1 MTDPIDDI
9 PLRSGAAYGS
19 ISTEPETF
27 RDADGRLGVY
37 IYDLES
43 NFRGALCAP
52 RLPLQTRLKFTDH
65 VRRGPNERGCPD
77 TLYEFEEG
85 PLVADG
91 RSPAIVTLSG
101 AQLNALEREAVHF
114 IQHMNSIYLR
124 GGLGFRRPDGQA
136 AVLFDATIQSLA
148 ELRRAREAG
157 EAHLE
162 ENSEPGPARRRRPPR
177 ARLSPPDRLRIA
189 SGVGHVQLPRQI
201 PKPHALGVIRHR
213 SSGRLPCASISRFA
227 RRRHP
232 RHAGRA

>member
-9 PLRSGAAYGS
+9 PPRSGAAYGS
-19 ISTEPETF
+19 ISAAPETF

-43 NFRGALCAP
+43 NFRGALYAP

-65 VRRGPNERGCPD
+65 VRRGPNEHGCPD

-101 AQLNALEREAVHF
+101 AQLNALEREAMHF

-136 AVLFDATIQSLA
+136 AALLDATLQSLA
-148 ELRRAREAG
+148 ELQRARQAG
-157 EAHLE
+157 EKYQS
-162 ENSEPGPARRRRPPR
+162 ENPDAGPGPQPP
-177 ARLSPPDRLRIA
+177 ATCP
-189 SGVGHVQLPRQI
+189 
-201 PKPHALGVIRHR
+201 ALT
-213 SSGRLPCASISRFA
+213 S
-227 RRRHP
+227 
-232 RHAGRA
+232 